1 LTTRTDVLTNQLKK
15 ACKIV
20 GVKWAAYLNQMKAGW
35 ELSVFYGLNK
45 SQQRAITEFLGELKT
60 QKWLDKAVGSQR
72 MHYRTLK
79 EEALKVK
86 CKKVFAFSSKY
97 HLSILLIG
105 ADQLEEKER
114 EFFKVLAVVSPFS
127 VPDISWEVS
136 PPTFSST
143 IEDSDLQLNDNLQ
156 RILEI
161 MAGVVPTDFAYL
173 AIRKGDDF
181 RVEAAFNS
189 PPGVMGLQ
197 IKLADNKV
205 LSEMVSSRQGV
216 ILEEG
221 DLSLALL
228 TKPDKKGWSNWL
240 GMPIVLGT
248 REIGFAAYSQKNKYS
263 ESDLEKATALAYH
276 FAAAIE
282 KSIAYGESAIYL
294 QGFALINELTS
305 TVSAA
310 RDAEEIKQRILHT
323 LERAFR
329 AEKASILMLDSDKGI
344 LREYKG
350 SNEPKQIQHLPID
363 SSLEG
368 SVVKIERPIL
378 IGSIAKQSKYTSQD
392 QYVESKVVVPFR
404 YQGEVKG
411 VLSLESKEI
420 DAFSEEDVK
429 LLVLVADQIAGI
441 LERVRLN
448 EEALLYDRNFSLIN
462 QIVQRLLGLNE
473 ISEIAD
479 ISARMMADH
488 FGYEMVL
495 VMLLDEELEELVAEG
510 VAGSNV
516 EDVPKG
522 FRYAKHLGV
531 PGEVLEFSKS
541 ILIENAA
548 EAPNYVPIPGW
559 NPGSEM
565 CVPLREGEDVFG
577 VINVESQTPGI
588 VNESDLLV
596 LELVAGVLSSVLV
609 YARRYEH
616 LQTNI
621 RQLEA
626 VRETSLDI
634 GKDLDLEVLMKRVVN
649 RVLNLIDA
657 RGAELGLVE
666 DKEKIIRVIVS
677 ENPWQDYTGYTFPF
691 MSGVAGRIAALGEPL
706 AVADFNVWRGRKDST
721 HKAPFTTVAGVP
733 LKLSGEVIGTLTV
746 QDDRPSRA
754 FGPEDIKTLELLAP
768 QISIFIRNARLY
780 QELEEGIEAQ
790 RLAEERLIRSA
801 RLAAIGEMAAA
812 IAHELNN
819 PLTTVTGFTELILES
834 MSEDSPEFEDL
845 TLVLKE
851 AQRSRSVVRRLLDFS
866 RQGEIMQVE
875 SDVNEVISM
884 ALALI
889 HHIAQTSGIEIRV
902 EMWDD
907 LPLISIDRN
916 QIQQVFLN
924 LIHNAIQ
931 AMPDGGELL
940 LQTLLEKQED
950 VDWVAVIVKDTGV
963 GISKKDLDKVFEPF
977 FTTKPSGEGTGL
989 GLSVSYSIVSGHGG
1003 HIDVESKKG
1012 KGSTF
1017 TVWLPVK
1024 VPAPQKSE

>member
-1 LTTRTDVLTNQLKK
+1 LTNQLKK
-15 ACKIV
+15 ACKFA
-20 GVKWAAYLNQMKAGW
+20 GAKWAAYLNQSKVGW
-35 ELSVFYGLNK
+35 ELSVNYGLNK
-45 SQQRAITEFLGELKT
+45 SQQMAITEFLGESKT
-60 QKWLDKAVGSQR
+60 QKWLDKAIGSQR

-105 ADQLEEKER
+105 ADQLEGKER
-114 EFFKVLAVVSPFS
+114 EFFKVLALGSPFS
-127 VPDISWEVS
+127 IPDISWEVF
-136 PPTFSST
+136 PPPFSST
-143 IEDSDLQLNDNLQ
+143 IGESDFQLNDNLQ
-156 RILEI
+156 RILET
-161 MAGVVPTDFAYL
+161 MAGIVPADFAYL
-173 AIRKGDDF
+173 AIRKGDVF
-181 RVEAAFNS
+181 RVEAALNN

-197 IKLADNKV
+197 INLAENDV
-205 LSEMVSSRQGV
+205 LSEMVSSRKGV
-216 ILEEG
+216 ILEEDDHG
-221 DLSLALL
+221 LALL
-228 TKPDKKGWSNWL
+228 TKPDKKGRSNWL

-248 REIGFAAYSQKNKYS
+248 RVIGFAAYSQKHKYS
-263 ESDLEKATALAYH
+263 ESDLEKATALAYNV
-276 FAAAIE
+276 APSIE
-282 KSIAYGESAIYL
+282 KSIVYGEAASYL
-294 QGFALINELTS
+294 QKIEFINELAS
-305 TVSAA
+305 TVSTAW
-310 RDAEEIKQRILHT
+310 DAEEVKKRILHM
-323 LERAFR
+323 LERTFR
-329 AEKASILMLDSDKGI
+329 AENASILMLDSDKRI
-344 LREYKG
+344 LYEYKS
-350 SNEPKQIQHLPID
+350 SNIHMNIQPLPID

-368 SVVKIERPIL
+368 SVVKIERPIR
-378 IGSIAKQSKYTSQD
+378 IGNIAKQSKYTSQD
-392 QYVESKVVVPFR
+392 QDVESKLVVPFR

-420 DAFSEEDVK
+420 DAFSEEDEK
-429 LLVLVADQIAGI
+429 LLVLVANQIAGI
-441 LERVRLN
+441 IENVRLN
-448 EEALLYDRNFSLIN
+448 EEALIHDRNFMIIN
-462 QIVQRLLGLNE
+462 QIGQRLLGLNE

-479 ISARMMADH
+479 VSSQMMAEH

-495 VMLLDEELEELVAEG
+495 VMLLDEKLEELVAEG

-531 PGEVLEFSKS
+531 PGEVLEFGKS
-541 ILIENAA
+541 ILIKNAT

-559 NPGSEM
+559 DPGSEM
-565 CVPLREGEDVFG
+565 CVPLREGEAVFG
-577 VINVESQTPGI
+577 VINVESQTPEA
-588 VNESDLLV
+588 VNESDLLD
-596 LELVAGVLSSVLV
+596 LEAVAGVLSSVLV
-609 YARRYEH
+609 YARRYEQLH
-616 LQTNI
+616 TNI

-666 DKEKIIRVIVS
+666 DKEKLIRVIVS

-706 AVADFNVWRGRKDST
+706 AVADFNVWGGRKDST

-845 TLVLKE
+845 TLVLEE

-866 RQGEIMQVE
+866 RQGEIMKVE
-875 SDVNEVISM
+875 ADVNEVISM

-931 AMPDGGELL
+931 AMPNGGELL
-940 LQTLLEKQED
+940 LQTLLENLED
-950 VDWVAVIVKDTGV
+950 GEWVAVIVKDTGV
-963 GISKKDLDKVFEPF
+963 GISKEDLDKVFEPF

-1024 VPAPQKSE
+1024 VPALLKSE

>member
-1 LTTRTDVLTNQLKK
+1 MTTRTDVLTNQLKK

-20 GVKWAAYLNQMKAGW
+20 GAKWAAYLNQTNAGW

-45 SQQRAITEFLGELKT
+45 SQQRAITEFLGESKT
-60 QKWLDKAVGSQR
+60 QKWLDKAAGSQR

-448 EEALLYDRNFSLIN
+448 EEALLHDRNFSLIN